1 MAEAS
6 TDSEGRAVLKCRR
19 SLHRSGRSRRT
30 ARLRQG
36 GAGRGAVTEQFRRR
50 GTTNPKGTKG
60 FLFGERGVWRPGD
73 DIFLTFIVTS
83 DNPLPENHPASV
95 EFFNPN
101 GQLVHAGQQ
110 RLLGRHL
117 HVQTRN
123 DAGGAYRQWLARVS
137 LGGAVFEKRSAWTP
151 SPNRMKID
159 MRLGDGKRIDAR
171 KFTGSLTAKWL
182 HGAPA
187 DGAKVT
193 LQAQLRQIPT
203 RFKGY
208 EKYSFDDATKYFE
221 TEERRSS
228 PAPRTSRE
236 RCS

>member
-1 MAEAS
+1 ME
-6 TDSEGRAVLKCRR
+6 
-19 SLHRSGRSRRT
+19 
-30 ARLRQG
+30 
-36 GAGRGAVTEQFRRR
+36 RGAALSLSNFDVG

-101 GQLVHAGQQ
+101 GQLVQTLVSNGSSDGIYTFK
-110 RLLGRHL
+110 LG
-117 HVQTRN
+117 TTP
-123 DAGGAYRQWLARVS
+123 AAPTGQWLARVS
-137 LGGAVFEKRSAWTP
+137 LGGAVFEKAIRVDAIK
-151 SPNRMKID
+151 PNRMKID

-193 LQAQLRQIPT
+193 LQARTSGRFQRVSRVMRST
-203 RFKGY
+203 RSTTRRNISKPRSG
-208 EKYSFDDATKYFE
+208 
-221 TEERRSS
+221 RSS